1 MNVKKRI
8 LESRN
13 EWFRRVMGMAGID
26 FAITANDKDGQVIWH
41 MHRAPGY
48 GGKMELVGVKYG
60 VPQIGHYQFGR
71 DNQLVDTE
79 VSFHSRTL
87 SKTIGVNYAPDAGG
101 IRDEMTMQ
109 SFQVNRLLRGEGIH
123 FCTTAT
129 GEKWY
134 TTNDSFEPDNYIRLQ
149 TAPDNENPHGKR
161 GGLYPD
167 IMDQMGVVFNVLN
180 HRHEKRVRID
190 REFVTATVSN
200 VSVPLS
206 LAERYKVTEDL
217 HGAVRVMKSGHEGVN
232 EFKRYSL
239 TLHLEDLATEG
250 AVVDL
255 SNLLERIAKME
266 FQNLAVQFD
275 VGEISYRYDNKF
287 LSLRELEDARPKTFY
302 FGHPGKF
309 NYQRYIN
316 TRGDF
321 PQGPFVGGFQ

>member
-1 MNVKKRI
+1 MNVRKRL

-13 EWFRRVMGMAGID
+13 EWFRRVMAMVGID
-26 FAITANDKDGQVIWH
+26 FAITVDKDDGQIIWH
-41 MHRAPGY
+41 LHRSPGY

-60 VPQIGHYQFGR
+60 APQIGHYAFSR

-79 VSFHSRTL
+79 VSFYSRSL
-87 SKTIGVNYAPDAGG
+87 SKTPGVNHAPDAGG
-101 IRDEMTMQ
+101 VRDEMTMQ

-134 TTNDSFEPDNYIRLQ
+134 TTNDSFEPNDYIRLQ
-149 TAPDNENPHGKR
+149 TAPDDENPHGKR

-180 HRHEKRVRID
+180 HRHEKRIRID

-200 VSVPLS
+200 VSVPLT
-206 LAERYKVTEDL
+206 LAERYRIVEDPR
-217 HGAVRVMKSGHEGVN
+217 GAVRVMKSGPEGVN
-232 EFKRYSL
+232 EYKRYAL
-239 TLHLEDLATEG
+239 ALHLEDMAPEG

-255 SNLLERIAKME
+255 SYLLEQIAKME
-266 FQNLAVQFD
+266 FQHRAVQFD
-275 VGEISYRYDNKF
+275 VGEIVYRYDHKF
-287 LSLRELEDARPKTFY
+287 ISLHELEEVRPKTFY
-302 FGHPGKF
+302 FGSPGKF
-309 NYQRYIN
+309 NYSRYIN
-316 TRGDF
+316 THGEF